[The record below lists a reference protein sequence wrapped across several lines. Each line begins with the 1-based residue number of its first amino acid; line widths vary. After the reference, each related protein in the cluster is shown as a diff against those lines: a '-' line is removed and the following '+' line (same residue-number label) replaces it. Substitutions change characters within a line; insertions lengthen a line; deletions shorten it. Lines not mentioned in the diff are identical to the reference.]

1 MNNKSRFAVALT
13 STVLI
18 GTLAIGAVASAAGGG
33 GTSADGPGTG
43 RQGLPHL
50 TAQHLTTQQKC
61 DKQPEIASRVTTA
74 KQRLEQRIAT
84 VQQRKDAADA
94 AGHTERSAKLQ
105 QRIDRLHKVET
116 RIDTKYADYQTWVK
130 ANCPAA

>member
-1 MNNKSRFAVALT
+1 MNNKSKFAVALT

-43 RQGLPHL
+43 RQGLP
-50 TAQHLTTQQKC
+50 HLTTQQKC

>member
-1 MNNKSRFAVALT
+1 MNNKSKFAVALT
-13 STVLI
+13 STVLV

-33 GTSADGPGTG
+33 TSADGTDAG

-50 TAQHLTTQQKC
+50 TAQQKC

-74 KQRLEQRIAT
+74 KQRIEQRIAAL
-84 VQQRKDAADA
+84 QQRKDAADA
-94 AGHTERSAKLQ
+94 AGHTERSARLQ
-105 QRIDRLHKVET
+105 QHIDRLHKVET
-116 RIDTKYADYQTWVK
+116 RIDTKYANYQTWVK